1 VPIARGSARFCLP
14 LVAVWRPAV
23 VRTVYGPGFAD
34 ASTASGRTERPS
46 LSTMTCVARTD
57 CTLRM
62 YAGLPSTAL
71 QMWRS
76 CFEVQPKF
84 PTVLMSARE
93 ATAFTSSDDRASSGD
108 EVTVVIG
115 AAEPVRVAAEC
126 ILMVCRGVLV
136 GGRHGTV
143 SSWLAACFAAA
154 APAIVQSARA
164 DQRGR
169 IWEENRVCAKMLAT
183 SLPTATHAHCTRAT
197 VTPLGEEERAAS
209 WGRATYL
216 ASIHD
221 RMAPTYIVCMFFPGY
236 C

>member
-1 VPIARGSARFCLP
+1 MPIARGSARFCLP

-126 ILMVCRGVLV
+126 ILMVCRGLLV
-136 GGRHGTV
+136 GGRHGTVSTV

-154 APAIVQSARA
+154 ARSFKARPCGP
-164 DQRGR
+164 QQ
-169 IWEENRVCAKMLAT
+169 AKGAESGKKIEFAPKCWRRRYPLPPM
-183 SLPTATHAHCTRAT
+183 PTAPA
-197 VTPLGEEERAAS
+197 PL
-209 WGRATYL
+209 
-216 ASIHD
+216 
-221 RMAPTYIVCMFFPGY
+221 
-236 C
+236 